1 MARSNRSS
9 PSPVDDKAPKDSK
22 IPMYQYINGRY
33 QIPID
38 RSSPSPIESPNSSS
52 GDSGSC
58 SCSTSSCDESCPA
71 DCDKK
76 FVCCF
81 EKSCDLEVVPL
92 GPCKNGLIC
101 CDRKSCDSDSVELD
115 VCPNED
121 DSDRK
126 SMREEGFLNTQAKG
140 DHVDEI
146 HLSYQGQLNLEC
158 IQDDSCPEKQPFV
171 RKSTLKKG
179 NRPLILSRS
188 VGFQISKA
196 NSARDLFRNDLCEMD
211 SDYKNKDLCDYLGMK
226 EQVSKSIQ
234 VHQVYFESCLNSSY
248 QKFLY
253 CRAKALSDSII
264 LEFLFI
270 VLPRREKIISD
281 FRHELISKTHS
292 VKNQESHQR
301 HR

>member
-1 MARSNRSS
+1 MDDTASKDFKIPMARSN
-9 PSPVDDKAPKDSK
+9 
-22 IPMYQYINGRY
+22 
-33 QIPID
+33 

-92 GPCKNGLIC
+92 SNCKNGLIC

-126 SMREEGFLNTQAKG
+126 SMREEGFVNTQAKG

-146 HLSYQGQLNLEC
+146 HLSYPGPLNLEC
-158 IQDDSCPEKQPFV
+158 KQDYLCPEKQPFV
-171 RKSTLKKG
+171 RKPTLKKG
-179 NRPLILSRS
+179 NRPKMLSRA

-196 NSARDLFRNDLCEMD
+196 NSTRDLFRNDLSPMD

-234 VHQVYFESCLNSSY
+234 VHQVYFELCLNSSY
-248 QKFLY
+248 QKFL
-253 CRAKALSDSII
+253 L
-264 LEFLFI
+264 L
-270 VLPRREKIISD
+270 
-281 FRHELISKTHS
+281 
-292 VKNQESHQR
+292 
-301 HR
+301 